1 MCRPRAV
8 TSRVVADDLD
18 LATRNAGGLW
28 RALARARGHSLV
40 ERAGF
45 LAVNGSE
52 RAGLRVLM
60 LSATPSADEM
70 AEVAELVRSRPTGTL
85 CVEDPYGSL
94 DLTDIGLVARQ
105 LPVMVYR
112 GYGAPGPVVG
122 DVTSVGSATELA
134 SFERVVVDGFPI
146 EYLQP
151 YAAEEALPPGL
162 LDDPTVDFYL
172 IARDGVT
179 AGACLTIA
187 DADVTGVYWV
197 TTLPEFRSRGVAR
210 SLMHAILDKA
220 AGRPVTLSAS
230 RAGRPLYDSLG
241 FATVANPNWW
251 SRPA

>member
-1 MCRPRAV
+1 M
-8 TSRVVADDLD
+8 ADDLD
-18 LATRNAGGLW
+18 LATRNAGALW

-45 LAVNGSE
+45 LAVDGDA

-60 LSATPSADEM
+60 LSAAPSADDV
-70 AEVAELVRSRPTGTL
+70 AEVAELVRAHPTGTL

-94 DLTDIGLVARQ
+94 DLTDIELVARQ
-105 LPVMVYR
+105 LPVMSYR
-112 GYGAPGPVVG
+112 GDGAPGPVIG
-122 DVTSVGSATELA
+122 DVTSVQSVGELA
-134 SFERVVVDGFPI
+134 ALERVVVDGFPV
-146 EYLQP
+146 EYFQP
-151 YAAEEALPPGL
+151 YVAGEALPPGL
-162 LDDPTVDFYL
+162 LDDPSVRCYL

-179 AGACLTIA
+179 AGACLTIL

-210 SLMHAILDKA
+210 SLMHAILDEA

-241 FATVANPNWW
+241 FATLAMPNWW
-251 SRPA
+251 SRPT